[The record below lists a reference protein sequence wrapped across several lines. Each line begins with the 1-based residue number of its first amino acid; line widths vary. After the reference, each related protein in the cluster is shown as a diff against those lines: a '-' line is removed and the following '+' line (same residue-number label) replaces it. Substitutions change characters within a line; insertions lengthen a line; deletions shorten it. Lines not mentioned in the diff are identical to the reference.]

1 MAQKRDYYEIL
12 GIPKTANVDEMKK
25 AYRKLAMKY
34 HPDKNKSPD
43 AEDRFKE
50 ISEAYGVLSDETKR
64 KQYDQFGHAGIDSK
78 YSREDIFKNIH
89 FEDFFGGGGGSGS
102 GSIFDIFFGGG
113 GGSAREHR
121 PQQGD
126 DLIYRLQVPFKTA
139 VFGVKRVV
147 ELLKTET
154 CGVCSGSGTKP
165 GTTPKTCKVCGGT
178 GQVQRT
184 QNTPFGRFM
193 TSSTCT
199 ACHGTGKV
207 IDHPCTTC
215 HGSGVVKR
223 KKRISV
229 KIPAG
234 ISSGSRLRISGEGE
248 AGKLGGPPGDLYVDI
263 YINPDPIFKRDGD
276 DTVVKQ
282 SISITQASLGS
293 EIKVSTLDGDV
304 KIKIP
309 HGTQTGK
316 IFRIKGKGVPHLHG
330 YGRGDQLV
338 VVTVKTPEK
347 LTAHQKELLRQLA
360 QSFGETIHSK
370 SGGIL
375 DKVVNG
381 VKEHL

>member
-34 HPDKNKSPD
+34 HPDKNKAPD

-89 FEDFFGGGGGSGS
+89 FEDFFGGGGSRSG

-126 DLIYRLQVPFKTA
+126 DLIYRLQAPFKTA

-154 CGVCSGSGTKP
+154 CSVCDGSGTKP
-165 GTTPKTCKVCGGT
+165 GTTPKTCRVCGGT

-199 ACHGTGKV
+199 TCHGTGKV
-207 IDHPCTTC
+207 IEHACTAC
-215 HGSGVVKR
+215 HGTGVVKR

-234 ISSGSRLRISGEGE
+234 VSSGSRLRISGEGE

-263 YINPDPIFKRDGD
+263 YISPDPIFKRDGD
-276 DTVVKQ
+276 DIVVKQ

-293 EIKVSTLDGDV
+293 EIKVSTLDGEV

-338 VVTVKTPEK
+338 AVTVKTPEK
-347 LTAHQKELLRQLA
+347 LTPHQKELLRQVA
-360 QSFGETIHSK
+360 QSFGETTHSK
-370 SGGIL
+370 SGSIL